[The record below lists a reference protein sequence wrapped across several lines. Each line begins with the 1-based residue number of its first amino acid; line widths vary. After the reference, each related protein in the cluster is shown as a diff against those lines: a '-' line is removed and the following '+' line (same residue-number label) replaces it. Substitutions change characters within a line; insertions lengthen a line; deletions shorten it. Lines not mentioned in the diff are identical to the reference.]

1 MGSFLR
7 SLKDLPDPDDEDTK
21 KIVIL
26 TKFDNDTRSIITMI
40 NRDGHVVGQVRRGSI
55 VHRVM
60 IANGYKV
67 MKQ

>member
-1 MGSFLR
+1 MTFLR
-7 SLKDLPDPDDEDTK
+7 DIQDLPDPDDQDTK

-26 TKFDNDTRSIITMI
+26 PRFDDDPRAIITMI

-67 MKQ
+67 LKS